1 MNDEILN
8 KIKLFNRDGA
18 NLNLISEDGTL
29 WAFNVDEKHKYI
41 FEYCRVGYKNDNTEI
56 EFIDPSGGPMLSCGQ
71 TISKDYVIDSI
82 INVDNQ
88 LMIHTQPITV

>member
-41 FEYCRVGYKNDNTEI
+41 FEYCQVSYKNDNKEI

-71 TISKDYVIDSI
+71 RLSKNYVIDSI
-82 INVDNQ
+82 IEVNGQ
-88 LMIHTQPITV
+88 LMIHTKELEV

>member
-1 MNDEILN
+1 MKE
-8 KIKLFNRDGA
+8 IKLYNRDGA
-18 NLNLISEDGTL
+18 DLKLVSEDGNL
-29 WAFNVDEKHKYI
+29 WKFQVDNKHKYI
-41 FEYCRVGYKNDNTEI
+41 LEYCRIGYQNEDKEI
-56 EFIDPSGGPMLSCGQ
+56 EFVDPSGGPMLSCDQ

>member
-1 MNDEILN
+1 MKE
-8 KIKLFNRDGA
+8 IKLYNRDGA
-18 NLNLISEDGTL
+18 NLKLVSEDGNL
-29 WAFNVDEKHKYI
+29 WKFQVDDKHKYVL
-41 FEYCRVGYKNDNTEI
+41 EYCRVGYQNEDKEI
-56 EFIDPSGGPMLSCGQ
+56 EFVDPSGGPMLSCGQ